1 MSDASDVS
9 PADAPGRPEWVGAV
23 NRGEVWPLADV
34 AAAPFTLDRI
44 AGEAASR
51 LGIEPHDVTERL
63 GPDAVE
69 ALDVL
74 LPALEDEA
82 RLTVLGRWITHRFLG
97 RLVEQ
102 RLALDGYC
110 ARDPGV
116 LDEPVVEPWVVAG
129 APRTGTTALHALLA
143 QDPRHRVPE
152 GWELLRPAPPP
163 DPATRDADVRIALAD
178 TELRTPQ
185 VVVSGIVAIHEYSG
199 RMPKEC
205 ISAMSLAFR
214 SEEFVARYDVPSYTS
229 WLQRC
234 DMRPA
239 YDVHRRVLQV
249 LQRRSPRLRWVLKSP
264 VHLQNL
270 PVLLAVYPDA
280 RLSFTH
286 RDPLVVL
293 GSVTSLIASMRAAH
307 SDDVDVPGIARYHAD
322 LYARSLEGLV
332 DLTDSG
338 VLVPERVT
346 HTTFVDFLA
355 DPVSVVDGI
364 YRHLGW
370 DLPDGPRAAMAAYG
384 DAHPQ
389 GRLGRHEYSFAGL
402 GLDPDA
408 ERARFA
414 RYVDRFAVPVG
425 AVS

>member
-1 MSDASDVS
+1 MSDAAS
-9 PADAPGRPEWVGAV
+9 ARPDWVAAV
-23 NRGEVWPLADV
+23 NRGDIWPMSEVAD
-34 AAAPFTLDRI
+34 APFTLDRV

-51 LGIEPHDVTERL
+51 LGIEPREVADRL
-63 GPDAVE
+63 GPE
-69 ALDVL
+69 AMEGLGVL
-74 LPALEDEA
+74 LPALESEA
-82 RLTVLGRWITHRFLG
+82 RLTVLGRWITHRFVG

-102 RLALDGYC
+102 RLALDAYC

-116 LDEPVVEPWVVAG
+116 LDEPIAEPWVVAG

-143 QDPRHRVPE
+143 RDPRHRVPE

-163 DPATRDADVRIALAD
+163 DPATRDVDVRIALAD

-185 VVVSGIVAIHEYSG
+185 VVVSGLVAIHEYSG

-214 SEEFVARYDVPSYTS
+214 SEEFVARYDVPSYCS
-229 WLQRC
+229 WLQAC

-239 YDVHRRVLQV
+239 YEVHKRVLQV
-249 LQRRSPRLRWVLKSP
+249 LQRRSPRRRWVLKSP
-264 VHLQNL
+264 VHLQSL
-270 PVLLAVYPDA
+270 AVLLAVYPDA

-293 GSVTSLIASMRAAH
+293 GSVTSLIATMRAAH
-307 SDDVDVPGIARYHAD
+307 SDEVDTPGIARYHAE
-322 LYARSLEGLV
+322 LYGRSLNGLV
-332 DLTDSG
+332 DLTDAG
-338 VLVPERVT
+338 VLDRERVT
-346 HTTFVDFLA
+346 HTTFVDFVGEPMA
-355 DPVSVVDGI
+355 VVDDV

-370 DLPDGPRAAMAAYG
+370 DLPADTRAAMAAYG
-384 DAHPQ
+384 ADHPQ

-402 GLDPDA
+402 GLDAAD

-414 RYVDRFAVPVG
+414 RYVERFAVPVG
-425 AVS
+425 EVS

>member
-1 MSDASDVS
+1 MTAEPGAER
-9 PADAPGRPEWVGAV
+9 PAWVAAV
-23 NRGEVWPLADV
+23 NRGDVWPMSDV
-34 AAAPFTLDRI
+34 AAAPFTVDRL

-51 LGIEPHDVTERL
+51 LGLEPPEVTARL
-63 GPDAVE
+63 GDDMEPLE
-69 ALDVL
+69 VL
-74 LPALEDEA
+74 LPALEAEA
-82 RLTVLGRWITHRFLG
+82 RLTVLGRWITHRYLG

-102 RLALDGYC
+102 RLALDAYV

-116 LDEPVVEPWVVAG
+116 LDDAIVEPWVVAG
-129 APRTGTTALHALLA
+129 APRTGTTALHGVLA

-185 VVVSGIVAIHEYSG
+185 VVVSGLTAIHEYSG
-199 RMPKEC
+199 RMAKEC

-214 SEEFVARYDVPSYTS
+214 SEEFVARYDVPSYNE
-229 WLQRC
+229 WLRAC

-249 LQRRSPRLRWVLKSP
+249 LQRRSPARRWVLKSP
-264 VHLQNL
+264 VHLQSL

-307 SDDVDVPGIARYHAD
+307 SDDVDVPGIARYHAE
-322 LYARSLEGLV
+322 LYGRSLDGLV
-332 DLTDSG
+332 DLTDAG
-338 VLVPERVT
+338 LLAPARVT
-346 HTTFVDFLA
+346 HTTFADFVT
-355 DPVSVVDGI
+355 DPLPVVDGC
-364 YRHLGW
+364 YAHFGW
-370 DLPDGPRAAMAAYG
+370 DLPATTRDAMAAYLA
-384 DAHPQ
+384 AHPQ

-414 RYVDRFAVPVG
+414 RYVDRFAVPTG
-425 AVS
+425 SVS

>member
-1 MSDASDVS
+1 MSE
-9 PADAPGRPEWVGAV
+9 PARAGRPEWVAAV
-23 NRGEVWPLADV
+23 NRGDVWPISDV
-34 AAAPFTLDRI
+34 AAAPFTVDRL
-44 AGEAASR
+44 AGEAGSR
-51 LGIEPHDVTERL
+51 LGIDPAEVTDRL
-63 GPDAVE
+63 GPETME
-69 ALDVL
+69 ALEVL
-74 LPALEDEA
+74 LPALEAEA
-82 RLTVLGRWITHRFLG
+82 RLTILGRWITHRFLG

-102 RLALDGYC
+102 RLALDAYC
-110 ARDPGV
+110 ARDPEV
-116 LDEPVVEPWVVAG
+116 LDEAIVAPWVVAG

-163 DPATRDADVRIALAD
+163 DPATRDRDVRIALAD

-185 VVVSGIVAIHEYSG
+185 AVVSGIVAIHEYSG

-205 ISAMSLAFR
+205 ISAMSFAFR
-214 SEEFVARYDVPSYTS
+214 SEEFVARYDVPSYTA

-239 YDVHRRVLQV
+239 YEAHRRVLQV
-249 LQRRSPRLRWVLKSP
+249 LQRRSPRRRWVLKSP

-293 GSVTSLIASMRAAH
+293 GSVTSLIGSMRAAH
-307 SDDVDVPGIARYHAD
+307 SDEVDLPGIARYHAA
-322 LYARSLEGLV
+322 LYGGSLDRLV
-332 DLTDSG
+332 DLTESG
-338 VLVPERVT
+338 GLVADRVT

-355 DPVSVVDGI
+355 APLDVVDGI
-364 YRHLGW
+364 YAHLGW
-370 DLPDGPRAAMAAYG
+370 DLPSGTRAAMASYG

-389 GRLGRHEYSFAGL
+389 GRLGRHEYSFGDL
-402 GLDPDA
+402 GLDEDA

-414 RYVDRFAVPVG
+414 RYVERFAVPVG
-425 AVS
+425 PVS

>member
-1 MSDASDVS
+1 VTGVGAGAR
-9 PADAPGRPEWVGAV
+9 PAWVDAV
-23 NRGEVWPLADV
+23 NRGEVWPMSDV
-34 AAAPFTLDRI
+34 AEAPFTVDRL
-44 AGEAASR
+44 AGEAGSR
-51 LGIEPHDVTERL
+51 LGVEPGEVVDRL
-63 GPDAVE
+63 GPEAMDALE
-69 ALDVL
+69 VL
-74 LPALEDEA
+74 LPALEREA

-102 RLALDGYC
+102 RLALDAYC

-116 LDEPVVEPWVVAG
+116 LDEPIVEPWVVAG

-163 DPATRDADVRIALAD
+163 NPETRDDDVRIALAD

-185 VVVSGIVAIHEYSG
+185 VVVSGLVAIHEYSG

-205 ISAMSLAFR
+205 ISAMSFAFR
-214 SEEFVARYDVPSYTS
+214 SEEFVARYDVPSYCA
-229 WLQRC
+229 WLQAC

-239 YDVHRRVLQV
+239 YDVHKRVLQV
-249 LQRRSPRLRWVLKSP
+249 LQRRSPRRRWVLKSP

-307 SDDVDVPGIARYHAD
+307 SDAVDRRAIARYHAD
-322 LYARSLEGLV
+322 LYGRSLTGLV
-332 DLTDSG
+332 DLTDAG
-338 VLVPERVT
+338 VLVPERVS
-346 HTTFVDFLA
+346 HTMFVDFLA
-355 DPVSVVDGI
+355 DPVPIVDGI
-364 YRHLGW
+364 YAHFGW
-370 DLPDGPRAAMAAYG
+370 ELPDAARAAMLDYG
-384 DAHPQ
+384 AAHPQ

-402 GLDPDA
+402 GLRPDD
-408 ERARFA
+408 ERERFA
-414 RYVDRFAVPVG
+414 RYVDHFDVPVDP
-425 AVS
+425 VS